1 MGILGFRKQRKDLRS
16 ALQSMRSHGIIVNG
30 PYRRRSGMFVF
41 SVANS
46 VITEDELLRLQGEGK
61 FETGELQEILA
72 EIGKRL

>member
-1 MGILGFRKQRKDLRS
+1 
-16 ALQSMRSHGIIVNG
+16 
-30 PYRRRSGMFVF
+30 MFVF

-61 FETGELQEILA
+61 FETSELHEILA